1 MGSFLIDSYKLRL
14 ELVRTRNPVVTTRN
28 RIIELTASPV
38 IIGIYGARR
47 VGFFDGYDKWV
58 GNAGHR
64 ILRLVESLQPRITG
78 WLPSSEYSLWYD
90 VLRSENR
97 WSFFTTS
104 HPLVVRA
111 MSVRLALVRHR
122 LGSCL
127 FAGPA
132 NSSRFPSG
140 LRPAT
145 AAEAAWNK
153 RVDIAL
159 MTCRAMDAGQ
169 LQRS

>member
-14 ELVRTRNPVVTTRN
+14 ELIRTRNPVVTTRY

-38 IIGIYGARR
+38 IIGIMERAVLAFSTVMISGSGRPAI
-47 VGFFDGYDKWV
+47 GF
-58 GNAGHR
+58 
-64 ILRLVESLQPRITG
+64 LRLVESLQPRITG

-97 WSFFTTS
+97 WSSFMTS

-122 LGSCL
+122 LGSCQ

-140 LRPAT
+140 LPPAT